1 MASTPPSANLGEHD
15 NRGASIPRRE
25 FLKRSAATVGAVG
38 ALGGVAGPAQGQP
51 APTRTSRARGR
62 GESRPYNGEYT
73 GAYLNQVAFPLG
85 GIGAGMICLEGTG
98 ALSHVSLRNR
108 PEVFHEPCLFAAI
121 AVKGNPAFAR
131 VLEGPVP
138 ARKLFGPPGSANGAG
153 GATYGLPRFGSA
165 VFKGRF

>member
-38 ALGGVAGPAQGQP
+38 ALGGVAEAAQSR
-51 APTRTSRARGR
+51 AMPTRTRRARGR

-85 GIGAGMICLEGTG
+85 GIGVGMICLEGTG

-108 PEVFHEPCLFAAI
+108 PEVYNEPCVFAAL
-121 AVKGNPAFAR
+121 ALKDAPKAAR
-131 VLEGPVP
+131 VL
-138 ARKLFGPPGSANGAG
+138 
-153 GATYGLPRFGSA
+153 
-165 VFKGRF
+165 